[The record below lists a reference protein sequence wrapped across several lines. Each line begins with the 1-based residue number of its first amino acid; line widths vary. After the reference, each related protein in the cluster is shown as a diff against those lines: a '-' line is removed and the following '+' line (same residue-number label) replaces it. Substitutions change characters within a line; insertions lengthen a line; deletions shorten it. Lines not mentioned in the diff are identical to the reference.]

1 MPNIY
6 YLCDMKKKLLAMLIL
21 AFAGSFALGA
31 FDRGLGNP
39 NSVYTP
45 KGTFATSYYITYNNW
60 NASAGDDLTKGVSL
74 FGLIPDVNGNLSNL
88 GFSAGL
94 SWFFKDNWSIGALV
108 GYDNRKIDS
117 NHLSMLKGMVD
128 LSNQHS
134 RTETYSGSIR
144 VRRYIPLFGTRI
156 IALLTEGR
164 LGGSF
169 GYDKTYAETDR
180 GKEGLFS
187 ANYSVFGRLYA
198 GVSVFFTN
206 FTALEIAFPV
216 FGASYDWSNQIEKQE
231 YESKLTGFSFRD
243 RTNPLGVTLG
253 IVYHF

>member
-1 MPNIY
+1 
-6 YLCDMKKKLLAMLIL
+6 MKKKLLAMLIL

-74 FGLIPDVNGNLSNL
+74 FGLLPDVNGNLSNL

>member
-1 MPNIY
+1 
-6 YLCDMKKKLLAMLIL
+6 MKKKLLAMLIL

-45 KGTFATSYYITYNNW
+45 KGTFATSYNNW

>member
-1 MPNIY
+1 M
-6 YLCDMKKKLLAMLIL
+6 
-21 AFAGSFALGA
+21 
-31 FDRGLGNP
+31 
-39 NSVYTP
+39 
-45 KGTFATSYYITYNNW
+45 
-60 NASAGDDLTKGVSL
+60 SL

>member
-1 MPNIY
+1 
-6 YLCDMKKKLLAMLIL
+6 MKKKLLAMLIL

-108 GYDNRKIDS
+108 GYDNHKIDS

-144 VRRYIPLFGTRI
+144 VRRYIPLFDTRI